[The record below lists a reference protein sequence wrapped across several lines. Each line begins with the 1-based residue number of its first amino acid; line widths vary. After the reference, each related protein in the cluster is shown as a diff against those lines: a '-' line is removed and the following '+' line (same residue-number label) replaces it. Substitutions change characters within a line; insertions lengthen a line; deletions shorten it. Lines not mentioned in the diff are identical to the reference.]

1 MTVESLL
8 QSCDKVRDTGHGK
21 WIACCPAHED
31 RSPSLAIKE
40 CSDGKVLLKCF
51 AGCETEDVLAA
62 VGMTFSDIMPEKVG
76 TEHSYRPQK
85 WINAKDALAT
95 LDHES
100 LVVAIIG
107 ADFIKRKSLDDETWD
122 RLATAVN
129 RINSARAEAAPL
141 KFKKWHGPQQTAS
154 KEAA

>member
-1 MTVESLL
+1 MSIETLL
-8 QSCDKVRDTGHGK
+8 SRVDGVRETGQGK
-21 WIACCPAHED
+21 YIARCPAHED
-31 RSPSLAIKE
+31 KSPSLAIKE
-40 CSDGKVLLKCF
+40 CGDGRVLVHCF
-51 AGCETEDVLAA
+51 AGCEVEDVLAA
-62 VGMTFSDIMPEKVG
+62 VGMTFSDLMPEKVG
-76 TEHSYRPQK
+76 TEHSFRPQK

>member
-1 MTVESLL
+1 MTASLIL
-8 QSCDKVRDTGHGK
+8 AQCEKVRETGHGK
-21 WIACCPAHED
+21 WIARCPGHD
-31 RSPSLAIKE
+31 DKSPSLAIKE
-40 CSDGKVLLKCF
+40 CDDGRVLVHCF
-51 AGCETEDVLAA
+51 AGCEVEDVLASI
-62 VGMTFSDIMPEKVG
+62 GLQFSDIMPEKVG
-76 TEHSYRPQK
+76 TEHSYRPQE

-107 ADFIKRKSLDDETWD
+107 ADFIKRESLDDETWD

-141 KFKKWHGPQQTAS
+141 KFKKWHGPQQMPS

>member
-8 QSCDKVRDTGHGK
+8 QSCDKVRETGHGK

-62 VGMTFSDIMPEKVG
+62 VGMTFSDVMPEKIG

-95 LDHES
+95 LDHEA
-100 LVVAIIG
+100 LVVSIIG
-107 ADFIKRKSLDDETWD
+107 ADFLEHKEIDEDTWS
-122 RLATAVN
+122 RLAVSVS
-129 RINSARAEAAPL
+129 RITDTRSKIAPARHRP
-141 KFKKWHGPQQTAS
+141 
-154 KEAA
+154 